1 MTEQR
6 DSARATVNMVHN
18 NVALT
23 ISEAEA
29 SRVEDEAKRRLLA
42 ARKLSLVVDL
52 DQTIIHA
59 TVDPTVGD
67 WQKEASNPNH
77 EAVKDVRSFLLK
89 DDGPGNRGC
98 WYYVKLRPGLQ
109 EFLENVSKIYELHIY
124 TMGTR
129 QYAKNI
135 AEIIDPEE
143 KIFGDRI
150 LSRDESGSMI
160 AKNLQRLFPV
170 DTKMVV
176 IIDDRADVW
185 KWSPNL
191 IKVTPY
197 DFFVGIGDINS
208 SFLPKKPDIK
218 SLPQIERET
227 VSDAAKDHDG
237 EFPSQPS
244 VNGVDPQADKN
255 EDMRN
260 TQNLVDVDASP
271 IEQLVAM
278 GGSDDPANRS
288 AQSSQQDE
296 AIAAQLEE
304 RPLLQ
309 KQKKLEAEE
318 ATNSSEGMTKDEVED
333 NKSESDK
340 SSESD
345 KPKQNLLRDHDRELY
360 QLESSLRM
368 VHAAFYDSYN
378 QRIAGAQGG
387 RLGQLRGSKKPK
399 LSSEISDLDHVPDV
413 KNIMPTVKSK
423 VLGNASIVFSGMVPL
438 GLDVMSTDLAIQSTS
453 FGARIDE
460 DITKHTTH
468 LVAARNRTQKVRNA
482 LKKRKGRIKIVSP
495 HWLYDSINSWSKKDE
510 TPYLLDVEE
519 PRNGTLDE
527 DEDVWSE
534 SESLAND
541 ESDTESTDSLDAPTK
556 KPTRLK
562 LTTKRSSS
570 ELDGNESEP
579 DRAEIVD
586 FNYDDKSPVGGTN
599 EDWDAMNDELKDF
612 LGSEAEDSE
621 DDNSKSIANPK
632 SNPSN
637 STQTRGRKRTR
648 DAFES
653 SSQDGTENRAT
664 KKQNSATSL
673 SQNTVADEQEGP
685 DDDVAKDTLATAPNM
700 EEGDGWS
707 DFDDEDFEAE
717 MEKALSEGQE
727 EPSSA

>member
-1 MTEQR
+1 MDAVTEQR

-42 ARKLSLVVDL
+42 SKKLSLVVDL

-67 WQKEASNPNH
+67 WQKDQSNPNY

-109 EFLENVSKIYELHIY
+109 DFLLNISKIYELHIY

-129 QYAKNI
+129 QYAKHI
-135 AEIIDPEE
+135 AEIIDPGE

-197 DFFVGIGDINS
+197 EFFVGIGDINS
-208 SFLPKKPDIK
+208 SFLPKKPEIK
-218 SLPQIERET
+218 LPPQAEKPTED
-227 VSDAAKDHDG
+227 DAAASD
-237 EFPSQPS
+237 EISTP
-244 VNGVDPQADKN
+244 VNGVDSHEEKTEEASRMKD
-255 EDMRN
+255 
-260 TQNLVDVDASP
+260 LVDVNASP
-271 IEQLVAM
+271 IDQLVAM
-278 GGSDDPANRS
+278 GGTDDPASRS
-288 AQSSQQDE
+288 AQSTQQDE

-318 ATNSSEGMTKDEVED
+318 ATNSSASALKDETED
-333 NKSESDK
+333 NKSESEK
-340 SSESD
+340 SNESNR
-345 KPKQNLLRDHDRELY
+345 PKQNLLHDHDRELY
-360 QLESSLRM
+360 QLENSLRM
-368 VHAAFYDSYN
+368 VHKAFYDSYD
-378 QRIAGAQGG
+378 QSIAGAQGG
-387 RLGQLRGSKKPK
+387 RLGQLRGAKKPK
-399 LSSEISDLDHVPDV
+399 LSSESSDLDLVPDV

-423 VLGNASIVFSGMVPL
+423 VLGNTSIVFSGMVPL
-438 GLDVMSTDLAIQSTS
+438 GVDVMITDLAIQSTS
-453 FGARIDE
+453 FGARIEE
-460 DITKHTTH
+460 DISKYTTH

-482 LKKRKGRIKIVSP
+482 LRRRKGKIKIVSP
-495 HWLYDSINSWSKKDE
+495 HWLYDSINSWTKKDE
-510 TPYLLDVEE
+510 TPFLLDVEE
-519 PRNGTLDE
+519 PRNGTFDE
-527 DEDVWSE
+527 DEEVWSE
-534 SESLAND
+534 SESLAG
-541 ESDTESTDSLDAPTK
+541 EGSDTESTDSLAAPAR
-556 KPTRLK
+556 KPARLK
-562 LTTKRSSS
+562 LTTKPPPS
-570 ELDGNESEP
+570 DVGDNESAA
-579 DRAEIVD
+579 DGDSLVD
-586 FNYDDKSPVGGTN
+586 FEYDEKSPVGGTN

-612 LGSEAEDSE
+612 LGSEAEESE
-621 DDNSKSIANPK
+621 DDNTSVSSQK
-632 SNPSN
+632 SNAS
-637 STQTRGRKRTR
+637 SSVALRGRKRTR
-648 DAFES
+648 DTYES
-653 SSQDGTENRAT
+653 GGESGSENPAS
-664 KKQNSATSL
+664 KKQVGATSL
-673 SQNTVADEQEGP
+673 SQNTVINEHEGEQDGSNKE
-685 DDDVAKDTLATAPNM
+685 AATLAPPA

-707 DFDDEDFEAE
+707 DFADEDFEAE
-717 MEKALSEGQE
+717 LEKALSEGQD